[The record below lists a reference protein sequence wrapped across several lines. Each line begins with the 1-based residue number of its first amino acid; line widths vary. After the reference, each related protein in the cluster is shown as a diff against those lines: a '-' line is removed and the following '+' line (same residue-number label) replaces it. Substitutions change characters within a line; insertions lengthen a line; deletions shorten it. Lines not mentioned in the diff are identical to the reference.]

1 MSRIGKKIRT
11 IPAGVNVDINK
22 NQLVVKGPLGEL
34 CQTIHPRVTV
44 AKNGNELTVSVVN
57 PENNKDRALWGTF
70 SSILK
75 NMLEGV
81 SVGFKKELE
90 ISGVGYKATLKG
102 ANLILEVGYTHP
114 IEIKPL
120 PGIKFAVEKNIIT
133 ITGSD
138 KQIVG
143 ELAAQVRAVKKVE
156 PYKAKGIKYID
167 EVVRRKAGKT
177 AAKAAA

>member
-34 CQTIHPRVTV
+34 HCTIHPRVTI
-44 AKNGNELTVSVVN
+44 AKNGNELSVSVVS

-70 SSILK
+70 SSILQ
-75 NMLEGV
+75 NMLTGV
-81 SVGFKKELE
+81 SVGFKKQLD
-90 ISGVGYKATLKG
+90 ISGVGYKAGLKG
-102 ANLILEVGYTHP
+102 DTLVLEVGYTHP
-114 IEIKPL
+114 VEVKPL
-120 PGIKFAVEKNIIT
+120 PGIKFAVEKNVIT
-133 ITGSD
+133 ITGVD
-138 KQIVG
+138 KQLVG
-143 ELAAQVRAVKKVE
+143 ELAAQVRAIKKVE